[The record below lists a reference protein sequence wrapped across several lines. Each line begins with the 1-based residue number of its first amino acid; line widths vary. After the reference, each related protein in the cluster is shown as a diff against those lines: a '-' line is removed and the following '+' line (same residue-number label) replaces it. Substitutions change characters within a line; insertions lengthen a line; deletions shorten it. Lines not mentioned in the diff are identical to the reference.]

1 MGRSVRTGVLGVE
14 EHPRGVA
21 REERAEGI
29 ESVYF
34 LPWWVFLTCLA
45 ASAFAAYLLL
55 ERTQAGDSPWALFP
69 LTAVLAPVV
78 LVGAVV
84 AAITLSTLL
93 STLLEDRIV
102 TPRGTPEP
110 PTRTEGTVPEA
121 TTPELTVP
129 EATTPELTV
138 PATTTP
144 SASPDA
150 SPTASSS
157 ASPSP

>member
-1 MGRSVRTGVLGVE
+1 MFETRRAARRT
-14 EHPRGVA
+14 R
-21 REERAEGI
+21 EGI

-34 LPWWVFLTCLA
+34 LPWWVLLACLA

-55 ERTQAGDSPWALFP
+55 GRTQAGGSPWALFP

-78 LVGAVV
+78 LVGAAV

-102 TPRGTPEP
+102 APRGTSETPT
-110 PTRTEGTVPEA
+110 PTRTEGTGPEA

-129 EATTPELTV
+129 T
-138 PATTTP
+138 TTTP

-150 SPTASSS
+150 SPHASPTASPS

>member
-1 MGRSVRTGVLGVE
+1 M
-14 EHPRGVA
+14 
-21 REERAEGI
+21 
-29 ESVYF
+29 YF
-34 LPWWVFLTCLA
+34 LPWWVFLACLA
-45 ASAFAAYLLL
+45 ASAFAAYLVLG
-55 ERTQAGDSPWALFP
+55 RTQAGDSPWVLFP

-78 LVGAVV
+78 LVGAAV

-102 TPRGTPEP
+102 APRGTSEP
-110 PTRTEGTVPEA
+110 PTRTEGTGPEA
-121 TTPELTVP
+121 P
-129 EATTPELTV
+129 TPELTV

-150 SPTASSS
+150 SPTASPS